1 MPISV
6 EVPQIFR
13 KHTNGSRVLMVEGT
27 TIREVLHRL
36 DQGYPG
42 FRKQLLT
49 EEGELHRFVNVYLNE
64 EDIRYIQH
72 LDTPLRDG
80 DRLSIFP
87 AVAGGSPADPREEAP
102 RPRGDE
108 AESDA

>member
-13 KHTNGSRVLMVEGT
+13 KYTNGSRVLIVEGP
-27 TIREVLHRL
+27 TIREALQRL
-36 DQGYPG
+36 DHGYPG
-42 FRKQLLT
+42 LRKQLLT
-49 EEGELHRFVNVYLNE
+49 DEGELHRFVNVYLNE
-64 EDIRYIQH
+64 EDIRYIQS

-87 AVAGGSPADPREEAP
+87 AVAGGRPADFREEVP
-102 RPRGDE
+102 RPADGKT
-108 AESDA
+108 ESET